1 MIIAHLRSA
10 LVAAATALL
19 LPAAAPA
26 ACADCDGDGRVTI
39 NELIT
44 GIAIALGSSELASCP
59 AFDGDGNGTVS
70 IDELIAAIGAA
81 LDGCDDATAPTS
93 TPTPTVAPTPAAPPP
108 SDPDGL
114 LRWLQAGSY
123 LDWAAESA
131 PHPSAGPHGGRVRT
145 FLNPELFASLDAG
158 EAQHPAGAAAV
169 KELYFNGDTVRGWAV
184 MVKLQADSDRG
195 RGWYWYETF
204 GSGAPLEGVG
214 LGTCTGCHSAGR
226 DFVRIPFPLQ

>member
-1 MIIAHLRSA
+1 MINDRLRPALIAT
-10 LVAAATALL
+10 VAAALL
-19 LPAAAPA
+19 LPVAAPA
-26 ACADCDGDGRVTI
+26 GCPDCDGDGRVTI

-44 GIAIALGSSELASCP
+44 GIAIALGSAELARCP
-59 AFDGDGNGTVS
+59 AFDGDGNGAVS
-70 IDELIAAIGAA
+70 IDELIAGIGAA
-81 LDGCDDATAPTS
+81 LDGCDDAT
-93 TPTPTVAPTPAAPPP
+93 TPTPTASPMPTPPPP
-108 SDPDGL
+108 TEPDAL
-114 LRWLQAGSY
+114 LRWLQAGGY
-123 LDWAAESA
+123 IDWAAESA
-131 PHPSAGPHGGRVRT
+131 SHPSAGPHGGRVRT
-145 FLNPELFASLDAG
+145 FLNPELFASLAAG